1 MKAQMGIDC
10 ESSSSSWL
18 RALGGLGKTYP
29 TSSPAQVSSSL
40 ATDGQGRVLDHL
52 PAGAQ
57 VLHQVL
63 QYEKGLRHY
72 RIIEDEYGSRTAIGT
87 LRNHPEARAF
97 APLQQQV
104 EQCISLYAGS
114 PV

>member
-18 RALGGLGKTYP
+18 RALRGLGKTYP

-57 VLHQVL
+57 VLPQVL

>member
-18 RALGGLGKTYP
+18 RALRGLGKTYP
-29 TSSPAQVSSSL
+29 TSSPAQVSSNL